1 MTAKV
6 NAVPRYRFERDTRYL
21 VTVSSD
27 GGAIEHRVEAYQGWL
42 AGPDG
47 IRHRFGVHRR
57 SRTEIRD
64 DRIASTVGPL
74 RSTT

>member
-6 NAVPRYRFERDTRYL
+6 KSAPRYRFQRDTRYL
-21 VTVSSD
+21 VTVTSD
-27 GGAIEHRVEAYQGWL
+27 GAESQHRVDAYQGWL

-47 IRHRFGVHRR
+47 IRHRFGAQRR
-57 SRTEIRD
+57 TRTEIRD

-74 RSTT
+74 